1 MKLKDRHEKEHM
13 TILLII
19 IVVLQTSFQMRLA
32 KAAPEWSQDELLA
45 AFTDLCDAHPI
56 HASYVTIGKTIQN
69 RSILAFRIGNPKGGV
84 VMWDGTLHG
93 GEVVGG
99 KIAYLMAKWVL
110 ENSTFDPDAR
120 RILERNYLIFIPV
133 INMDTYNRQNMRR
146 VYDFENG
153 TVVNIPYGV
162 NLNRNF
168 VYNWGESGA
177 SDPNDRSE
185 YRGLYPGSEPETQA
199 VRNAFQTYRPKFYV
213 NTHQGAG
220 PWIGSWYASNRATAN
235 WVVNRISTMSSETD
249 VSPYPIQNVGWGGMA
264 VADAYYFGSSSW
276 LLELDDRT
284 DTNPSLSTI
293 QTTYFPKCLPIV
305 RAMCEYCE
313 VTTINYAV
321 ERDGRA
327 FIVSIDS
334 NCTVSNFMFNQT
346 SGKIDFNVS
355 RRLGEAGFC
364 NVTFLTQ
371 LLEGPFRVLLDGSSI
386 IPIEKSNSTHTSL
399 YFTYTNNNHIVE
411 ITETPIVSEFSTIA
425 ANVLVL
431 AVLALMLLLTKRSYT
446 GNKSHRNL

>member
-1 MKLKDRHEKEHM
+1 MKTRNM

-19 IVVLQTSFQMRLA
+19 TMVILQTSFQMRPA
-32 KAAPEWSQDELLA
+32 KAAPQRSKEELLA
-45 AFTDLCDAHPI
+45 AFKNLCEAHPT

-69 RSILAFRIGNPKGGV
+69 RSILAFRIGNPNGGA
-84 VMWDGTLHG
+84 VMWDAALHG

-99 KIAYLMAKWVL
+99 EIAYLVAKWVL
-110 ENSTFDPDAR
+110 ENSTFDPNAR

-133 INMDTYNRQNMRR
+133 INMDTYSRQNMRR
-146 VYDFENG
+146 VYDFDNG

-168 VYNWGESGA
+168 VYNWGESGTGNPDDA
-177 SDPNDRSE
+177 NE
-185 YRGLYPGSEPETQA
+185 YRGLYAGSEPETQA
-199 VRNAFQTYRPKFYV
+199 VRNALQTYRPRFYV
-213 NTHQGAG
+213 NTHQGQG
-220 PWIGSWYASNRATAN
+220 PWIGYWYESDRATAN
-235 WVVNRISTMSSETD
+235 WVVDRISNMSSETD
-249 VSPYPIQNVGWGGMA
+249 VSTYPVKQTGWGGMA
-264 VADAYYFGSSSW
+264 VSDAYYSGSSSW
-276 LLELDDRT
+276 LLELDDGK
-284 DTNPSLSTI
+284 DWNPSLSII

-313 VTTINYAV
+313 VSTINYTI

-327 FIVSIDS
+327 FTVSIDS

-346 SGKIDFNVS
+346 SGKIDFSVP
-355 RRLGEAGFC
+355 RQQGEAAFC
-364 NVTFLTQ
+364 NVTFSTQ
-371 LLEGPFRVLLDGSSI
+371 LLEGPFRVLLDGSPI

-411 ITETPIVSEFSTIA
+411 ITGTPIVSEFSTIA